1 MTQEQQTVSPAR
13 AAAFDILVR
22 VEREDAFAS
31 ELLHSKLLDK
41 LSPQDRGLTMEIVM
55 GVLRWRSRLD
65 AAIAQYSFTPFHRLD
80 FEVLTALRIGAYQ
93 LEFLTGIP
101 NRAAVNE
108 SVMLVKRAK
117 KKSAAALANVVLRK
131 IASSVAQR
139 RQAMTE
145 FDPGTAGAPVR
156 STGPLVNRALAGEN
170 APHFLARQY
179 AHPEWIVQ
187 RWIGEYGVT
196 AAAQICASNQRV
208 PPSTVRL
215 RGEAEAV
222 ERELRDGDVEAGPGQ
237 LMGSARVVTHGDV
250 SHTDACGQGRVVIQ
264 DEGSQL
270 VAALVWAGVD
280 TPAALE
286 GMPGPGAPTC
296 HSDPERSEGEEPL
309 RSDMVPGVE
318 VPRSARNDNLKN
330 TQALRVLDCCAAPGG
345 KTSAIADRMPEAKI
359 IAADLHAHRTRL
371 MRQLVRQPN
380 VEIITA
386 DATALGVPGEFDRVL
401 ADVPCS
407 GTGTLARNPEIK
419 WKLKADDLADLHA
432 RQVAILNAALDRLA
446 PGGRLVYST
455 CSLEHEENEEVV
467 EEVLRGWEVG
477 DGRDVSADSIHAPSP
492 DGEGCG
498 TQGDSDVRRFR
509 VVEVSELLRRLAAQ
523 GELAW
528 DDLESLTRGPY
539 LRTIPGVHPCD
550 GFFAAVIE
558 RVPSTEPLMLL

>member
-1 MTQEQQTVSPAR
+1 MARFTSIYNSPVPHSQQTVSPAR

-22 VEREDAFAS
+22 VDREDAYAS

-41 LSPQDRGLTMEIVM
+41 LSPQDRGLTMEIAM
-55 GVLRWRSRLD
+55 GVLRWRTRLD
-65 AAIAQYSFTPFHRLD
+65 AAISQYSFTPFPRLD

-117 KKSAAALANVVLRK
+117 KKSAAALTNVILRK
-131 IASSVAQR
+131 IAASVAQR

-145 FDPGTAGAPVR
+145 FDPGTATAPVR
-156 STGPLVNRALAGEN
+156 SSGPLLNRALAGEN

-187 RWIGEYGVT
+187 RWLSEYGVS
-196 AAAQICASNQRV
+196 AAAQICAANQQV
-208 PPSTVRL
+208 PPTAVRL
-215 RGEAEAV
+215 REDIERV
-222 ERELRDGDVEAGPGQ
+222 ERELQSYGKVELVAGRV
-237 LMGSARVVTHGDV
+237 LRSARVIARGDISRTAV
-250 SHTDACGQGRVVIQ
+250 CRDGRIVIQ

-270 VAALVWAGVD
+270 IAALVCAGGGSSTV
-280 TPAALE
+280 
-286 GMPGPGAPTC
+286 GIPGQRPGT
-296 HSDPERSEGEEPL
+296 
-309 RSDMVPGVE
+309 
-318 VPRSARNDNLKN
+318 

-345 KTSAIADRMPEAKI
+345 KTSAIADRLPEAKI

-380 VEIITA
+380 VEVITA
-386 DATALGVPGEFDRVL
+386 DATALPVPGEFELVL

-419 WKLKADDLADLHA
+419 WKLKPDDLTDLHR
-432 RQVAILNAALDRLA
+432 RQMAILNAALDRLA
-446 PGGRLVYST
+446 AGGTLVYST
-455 CSLEHEENEEVV
+455 CSLEHEENEDVV
-467 EEVLRGWEVG
+467 EEVLDRREV
-477 DGRDVSADSIHAPSP
+477 VSLPFLALKADPPSR

-498 TQGDSDVRRFR
+498 TRLGAGVRRFR
-509 VVEVSELLRRLAAQ
+509 VVEAAGLLRQLAAA

-528 DDLESLTRGPY
+528 DDIELLTRGPY
-539 LRTIPGVHPCD
+539 LRTLPGVHPCD
-550 GFFAAVIE
+550 GFFAAIIE
-558 RVPSTEPLMLL
+558 RLD